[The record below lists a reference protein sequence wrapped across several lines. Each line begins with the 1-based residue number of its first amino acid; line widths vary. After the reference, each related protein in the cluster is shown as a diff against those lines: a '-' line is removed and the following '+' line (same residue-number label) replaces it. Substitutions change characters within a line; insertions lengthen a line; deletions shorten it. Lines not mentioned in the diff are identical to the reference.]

1 MEKSCLKILSS
12 SFETGVYLNFPS
24 HICSPKSGR
33 QFLPHFYIS
42 WRKKYQENACDS
54 VHNQRGSGSKSLDSE
69 FQTMGPQRQA
79 CCLKSEGEEQAGY
92 PVKII
97 LWVWCQIY
105 YIGVVQSVFP
115 CQTGN
120 DASVHFH
127 KYRNFRWIVKRGYCW

>member
-1 MEKSCLKILSS
+1 MAKSCLKILSS

-54 VHNQRGSGSKSLDSE
+54 VHNKRGSGSKSLDSE

-79 CCLKSEGEEQAGY
+79 RYLKSEGEEQAGY

-97 LWVWCQIY
+97 LFGARFIILMW
-105 YIGVVQSVFP
+105 SKVF
-115 CQTGN
+115 
-120 DASVHFH
+120 FH
-127 KYRNFRWIVKRGYCW
+127 ARLATMPVFTFTNTEISGG